1 MPTILTPEQAADHL
15 QVSRRTVY
23 TLLRQGKLPGKKIG
37 GSWRLSATAL
47 EQFLSQPDP
56 QPTTTRTT
64 SPRPKATR
72 TARSLK

>member
-1 MPTILTPEQAADHL
+1 MSTILTPEQAADQL

-23 TLLRQGKLPGKKIG
+23 TLLRQGKLPGKKLG

-56 QPTTTRTT
+56 QMPTARITRVR
-64 SPRPKATR
+64 SKPPRK
-72 TARSLK
+72 ARSLK